1 VDAEEHKIM
10 MTEPPL
16 NPKKNREEVVQM
28 MFEEFKVPKL
38 YMGN

>member
-1 VDAEEHKIM
+1 LDHQIFNAELRVDAEEHKIM

-28 MFEEFKVPKL
+28 M
-38 YMGN
+38 